1 MMMRKMKTKIHMLIT
16 KNIIQDK
23 EYRTNRMKIM
33 ADNLIYWNSREH
45 NYSKLE
51 IERDYCRKMQEI
63 YTKRFMYYKNHT

>member
-16 KNIIQDK
+16 KYIIQDK

-51 IERDYCRKMQEI
+51 IERDLL
-63 YTKRFMYYKNHT
+63 